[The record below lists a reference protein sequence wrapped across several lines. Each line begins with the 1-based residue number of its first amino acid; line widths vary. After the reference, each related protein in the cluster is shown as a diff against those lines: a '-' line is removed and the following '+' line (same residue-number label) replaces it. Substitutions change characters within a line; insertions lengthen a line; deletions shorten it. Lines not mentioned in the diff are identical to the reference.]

1 MLKYVARRLVLTIP
15 ILIGVSIIAFLFVH
29 ALPGSPADALLGER
43 GTPEQERQ
51 IERELGLDRPLY
63 VQYLRYMRNL
73 VQGDFGTSVRTR
85 RPVSE
90 ELSQRFPATFELG
103 VTAMLF
109 AAAIGIPLGFI
120 AAKRYQGVLDN
131 TSLVASLIGISF
143 PVFFLALILKYIF
156 ALKLGWFPTIGRL
169 DVTRDL
175 NTPTN
180 FYLIDALFFGDLEA
194 VVDVLK
200 HLFLPALALCTIPLA
215 IVSRITRA
223 AVLDVTSEDYVRT
236 ARAKGLDPGIVDRRH
251 ILRNALLPVVTVMG
265 LQTGLL
271 LIGAALTETVFAF
284 PGVGSWMVD
293 AIRFRDYS
301 VLQSGVIFFAFV
313 IVMVN
318 LIVDVSYAFLNPRI
332 RYS

>member
-1 MLKYVARRLVLTIP
+1 MLKYIARRLVLTIP

-85 RPVSE
+85 RSVSE

>member
-1 MLKYVARRLVLTIP
+1 MLKYIARRLVLTIP

-29 ALPGSPADALLGER
+29 ALPGTPADALLGER

>member
-1 MLKYVARRLVLTIP
+1 MLKYIARRLVLTIP